1 VSEVYGRRYAPES
14 PSTSATAAAT
24 LVAAQARLT
33 GIDDAP
39 GYRRDVGVQ
48 PGRVQV
54 APRRSGGMLGDQRG
68 LTAAGSVV
76 MLATFGF
83 VGALLDLFA
92 GHDLWVMFGIGF
104 IGAAALS
111 AARCHAE
118 DLAATIV
125 LPPLVYFVIAFIFTM
140 INPRSGTH
148 TGGSR
153 QFAIDLG
160 GELVFSAPILL
171 AATLVAL
178 GLATA
183 RGRASAARRRKLA
196 PQQRSRV
203 PAP

>member
-1 VSEVYGRRYAPES
+1 VSS
-14 PSTSATAAAT
+14 SAN
-24 LVAAQARLT
+24 
-33 GIDDAP
+33 
-39 GYRRDVGVQ
+39 
-48 PGRVQV
+48 RVQV
-54 APRRSGGMLGDQRG
+54 APRRSGGPLGDRRG
-68 LTAAGSVV
+68 LTAAGCAV
-76 MLATFGF
+76 MLLVFGF

-92 GHDLWVMFGIGF
+92 GHDLWVLFGIAF

-125 LPPLVYFVIAFIFTM
+125 FPPLAYFVIAFIFTL
-140 INPRSGTH
+140 IHPRSGTH
-148 TGGSR
+148 TGGSK

-183 RGRASAARRRKLA
+183 RGRASAARRRKRGG
-196 PQQRSRV
+196 PRV
-203 PAP
+203 TTS

>member
-1 VSEVYGRRYAPES
+1 MPS
-14 PSTSATAAAT
+14 PGAVAAAS
-24 LVAAQARLT
+24 
-33 GIDDAP
+33 
-39 GYRRDVGVQ
+39 
-48 PGRVQV
+48 RVQV
-54 APRRSGGMLGDQRG
+54 APRRSGGPLGDRRG
-68 LTAAGSVV
+68 LTAAGCAV
-76 MLATFGF
+76 MLLIFGF

-104 IGAAALS
+104 IGAAALC
-111 AARCHAE
+111 AARAHAE

-125 LPPLVYFVIAFIFTM
+125 MPPLVYFVIAFIFTV

-171 AATLVAL
+171 VATVVAL

-183 RGRASAARRRKLA
+183 RGRASAARRRRRQSALRA
-196 PQQRSRV
+196 GRPSG
-203 PAP
+203 PAGSLD

>member
-1 VSEVYGRRYAPES
+1 MA
-14 PSTSATAAAT
+14 
-24 LVAAQARLT
+24 
-33 GIDDAP
+33 I
-39 GYRRDVGVQ
+39 Q
-48 PGRVQV
+48 PGDARPTGAYEPVRRVR
-54 APRRSGGMLGDQRG
+54 ASPRRSGPLGDARG
-68 LTAAGSVV
+68 LTAAGCAVLLLV
-76 MLATFGF
+76 FGF

-104 IGAAALS
+104 IGGAVLCASRA
-111 AARCHAE
+111 HAE

-125 LPPLVYFVIAFIFTM
+125 LPPLVYFVIAFIFTV

-171 AATLVAL
+171 VATIVAL

-183 RGRASAARRRKLA
+183 RGRASAARRRRRQGALRDG
-196 PQQRSRV
+196 PPPSR
-203 PAP
+203 AGSLD